1 MKLFKISVL
10 LNVAVSLNC
19 YECRGK
25 TYLDC
30 EQSKELVT
38 CEENEEV
45 CQLSIRKRDGVIE
58 KIKMGCKQHVACD
71 NNMSRNF
78 DDDDTTTYDQ
88 CRPAEA
94 DGTSHCRQCC
104 DRADNCSLSLAALN
118 AGEGPLTQAEWVED
132 LADHELPVV
141 EEGEGAAPV
150 FLLPTQETDKEHWND
165 SRYDGSL
172 TEYIGSSN
180 DARYD
185 PDDPRHL
192 DDYYNPNA

>member
-58 KIKMGCKQHVACD
+58 KVRINQI
-71 NNMSRNF
+71 RNF
-78 DDDDTTTYDQ
+78 KFGYFEFSD
-88 CRPAEA
+88 
-94 DGTSHCRQCC
+94 
-104 DRADNCSLSLAALN
+104 
-118 AGEGPLTQAEWVED
+118 LTAN
-132 LADHELPVV
+132 
-141 EEGEGAAPV
+141 
-150 FLLPTQETDKEHWND
+150 FNNK
-165 SRYDGSL
+165 
-172 TEYIGSSN
+172 
-180 DARYD
+180 
-185 PDDPRHL
+185 
-192 DDYYNPNA
+192 